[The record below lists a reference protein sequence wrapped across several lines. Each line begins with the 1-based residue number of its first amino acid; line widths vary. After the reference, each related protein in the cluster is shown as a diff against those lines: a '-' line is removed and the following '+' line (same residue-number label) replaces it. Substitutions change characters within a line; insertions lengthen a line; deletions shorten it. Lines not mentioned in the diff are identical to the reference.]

1 MTRRQTSAHSAVRSA
16 AVLCGFVLSAAT
28 AFGQSVDAPQPTGAE
43 ADVNCFGYVAS
54 GSEAFSGSVVSGDAV
69 YEQSAFSYQ
78 DVVYANGDGL
88 RAGDDYWLLAPR
100 DEILDIPN
108 GVPLGR
114 FTQYIGKAHA
124 LCVRDRL
131 AILEI
136 TSTCTDVPI
145 GTMLKPF
152 DPIPVPLARRTA
164 TLTNCDDPSGKRV
177 GTVVFSRDGVE
188 ILSTGTDVI
197 VDIGADAGLSPGDFL
212 TIFRYATPPTF
223 DIDFNGELR
232 SYKADIAPP
241 RTVLGELAILTVG
254 DHTATAQIVSMS
266 HAMQIGDLVEI
277 K

>member
-1 MTRRQTSAHSAVRSA
+1 MRRQTLANSAL
-16 AVLCGFVLSAAT
+16 VLCGLVFAVPSLL
-28 AFGQSVDAPQPTGAE
+28 GQSVDAPQPMGAE
-43 ADVNCFGYVAS
+43 ADVNCFGYVAAEN
-54 GSEAFSGSVVSGDAV
+54 EAFSGRVVSGDAV
-69 YEQSAFSYQ
+69 YEQSAFSFQ
-78 DVVYANGDGL
+78 DVVYADSEGI

-100 DEILDIPN
+100 DEVLDFPM
-108 GVPLGR
+108 GQPLGR

-136 TSTCTDVPI
+136 TATCTDVPI

-152 DPIPVPLARRTA
+152 DPIPVPLARRSA
-164 TLTNCDDPSGKRV
+164 PLTNCDEPSGKRV
-177 GTVVFSRDGVE
+177 GTIVFSRDGVE
-188 ILSTGTDVI
+188 ILSGGTDVI
-197 VDIGADAGLSPGDFL
+197 IDMGSDAGLSPGDFL

-232 SYKADIAPP
+232 SYRANIEPP

-254 DHTATAQIVSMS
+254 DRTATGQIMSMS